1 MKQNRNDNDDTLQGK
16 VEFKTDCADENA
28 TCPVQVMKEI
38 EDDLVDAACDEAAL
52 PGHAGYCK

>member
-1 MKQNRNDNDDTLQGK
+1 MDCDN
-16 VEFKTDCADENA
+16 ENA